1 MKILLMQFT
10 GKGGTQLYLS
20 QLATA
25 LAKTDNEVVVL
36 MSRYLYDKSHYLDN
50 NVKTILFD
58 FHPTYGRALLSIINP
73 LTYLK
78 LLKIIE
84 SEKPD
89 IIHLL
94 FEDVLAAINLYLTGH
109 KYPII
114 LTEHD
119 PTPHAG
125 ESVFVRIN
133 WSFARFLLEG
143 SSSRIIVHGKNL
155 KDALLLRGI
164 PEAKI
169 SVIPHG
175 DYSYYTQWYDEK
187 IEPDGATM
195 LFFGLIRDYKGLN
208 YLIKAIPTV
217 CSHCPEAKVIIA
229 GEGDFSK
236 YEAMEEYQ
244 AYRSVYEVYNDYI
257 PDEGVAP
264 LFQRA
269 SVVVLPYTDASQSGI
284 IPIAYAFRKPVIVT
298 GVGSI
303 VEVVEQGET
312 GIIVPPKDEKSL
324 ANAIIEVLDNKS
336 MRDEMAQ
343 NAYTFMKDNLSWMIV
358 AKKTCSVYH
367 EVMSHERGPSR
378 V

>member
-10 GKGGTQLYLS
+10 GRGGTQLYLS

-25 LAKTDNEVVVL
+25 LAKTDDEVVVL
-36 MSRYLYDKSHYLDN
+36 MSRYLYDKSHYPDN

-78 LLKIIE
+78 LLKIIN

-89 IIHLL
+89 IVHLL
-94 FEDVLAAINLYLTGH
+94 FEDVLAAITLYLIKR

-119 PTPHAG
+119 PTPHMG
-125 ESVFVRIN
+125 ESLFVRIN

-155 KDALLLRGI
+155 KDVLLLRGI
-164 PEAKI
+164 PETKI

-175 DYSYYTQWYDEK
+175 DYSYYTKWHNEK
-187 IEPDGATM
+187 IEPDGETI

-208 YLIKAIPTV
+208 YLIKAIPFV
-217 CSHCPEAKVIIA
+217 HSHCPEVKVIIA

-244 AYRSVYEVYNDYI
+244 AYKSVYEVYNDYI
-257 PDEGVAP
+257 PDEDVAP

-269 SVVVLPYTDASQSGI
+269 SVVVLPYTDASQSGV

-298 GVGSI
+298 DVGSI
-303 VEVVEQGET
+303 AEVVEQGET
-312 GIIVPPKDEKSL
+312 GIIVPPKDEDAL
-324 ANAIIEVLDNKS
+324 ARAIIAILDNKP
-336 MRDEMAQ
+336 MCDEMAE
-343 NAYTFMKDNLSWMIV
+343 NAYIFMKDNLSWMTV
-358 AKKTCSVYH
+358 AKRTYSVYH
-367 EVMSHERGPSR
+367 EVISHGKSSSK